1 MTEKNLENVSHEE
14 AVSAL
19 KCTSDRV
26 VLVVAKTDAPLAP
39 MQFGGQPPSLQ
50 QQTPLLSQSAVNLTT
65 HHAHQQPPSPNPGL
79 GKLFSLVSLL
89 ILSLHIAYEREID
102 R

>member
-1 MTEKNLENVSHEE
+1 MTEKNLENVSHED

-39 MQFGGQPPSLQ
+39 MLGPGQPAPAPTSLQ
-50 QQTPLLSQSAVNLTT
+50 QQQMSQSASNLTNY
-65 HHAHQQPPSPNPGL
+65 HHPPSPTPGAIRTCSSDY
-79 GKLFSLVSLL
+79 F
-89 ILSLHIAYEREID
+89 
-102 R
+102 